1 MAGETAEFVLL
12 PPQGLRAT
20 GAANAEAR
28 AFLQSADQA
37 TGAQAMSFDGRDV
50 PLRVIDSIGP
60 DGAKLVELSPESALA
75 VRASRPDLRLVPVV
89 HYTPAVA
96 EPETVEEPVVAAG
109 RRAAAASTITLQVV
123 SKKGGGPVAN
133 AFVVAFV
140 DYKARNGAQG
150 VTDDNGE
157 VSLAAPPGRRSSC
170 TTGAGRPHSRTAR
183 RRPDHHSM
191 TLGRHPRLEPGARS
205 CAERRASREAHPW
218 ALEALPILSDQG
230 SEEHAAI
237 AQLRL
242 ATQCSSSAVPYRP
255 RDLPAHLPAGLPPLG
270 RWGRRGDQS
279 IDSAGPSMAR
289 STVRVGWNSTGRLRT
304 TRS

>member
-75 VRASRPDLRLVPVV
+75 VRACGLTSGWCRSSTTPRQWPRRRRSRSPW
-89 HYTPAVA
+89 
-96 EPETVEEPVVAAG
+96 AAG
-109 RRAAAASTITLQVV
+109 RSAAATSAITLQVV

-133 AFVVAFV
+133 AFV

-157 VSLAAPPGRRSSC
+157 VSLAAPPGRRSSLHHRSWPPAFSNC
-170 TTGAGRPHSRTAR
+170 STSTRPPFDDPRT
-183 RRPDHHSM
+183 PSM
-191 TLGRHPRLEPGARS
+191 TG
-205 CAERRASREAHPW
+205 
-218 ALEALPILSDQG
+218 
-230 SEEHAAI
+230 
-237 AQLRL
+237 
-242 ATQCSSSAVPYRP
+242 T
-255 RDLPAHLPAGLPPLG
+255 
-270 RWGRRGDQS
+270 
-279 IDSAGPSMAR
+279 
-289 STVRVGWNSTGRLRT
+289 
-304 TRS
+304 